1 VQNTLPV
8 TLLFINISIKIYRII
23 TLFVAIYGCTT
34 WSLRV
39 RKEYRLRVFEKRE
52 LREVYWPEKDEVTG
66 E

>member
-1 VQNTLPV
+1 
-8 TLLFINISIKIYRII
+8 
-23 TLFVAIYGCTT
+23 
-34 WSLRV
+34 V